1 MGIPKYAAGSSAALR
16 RVYVE
21 LDALFGQLRENPA
34 LGQAHDDV
42 RAGLH
47 SFPVGAYIVW
57 YRMRANDLEIVRILH
72 ASMDPKSRR

>member
-42 RAGLH
+42 RAGLR

-57 YRMRANDLEIVRILH
+57 
-72 ASMDPKSRR
+72 